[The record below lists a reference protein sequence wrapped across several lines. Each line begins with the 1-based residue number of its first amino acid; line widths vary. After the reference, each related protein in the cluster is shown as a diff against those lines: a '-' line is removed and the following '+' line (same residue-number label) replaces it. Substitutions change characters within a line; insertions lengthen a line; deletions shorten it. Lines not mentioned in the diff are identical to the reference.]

1 MQDSLKDLFDLVP
14 PDRLRRSIQEVF
26 FTWLIE
32 EPVLPQNYKQVAQ
45 DFYFL
50 LEMIEKGKEEVVG
63 NSEQ

>member
-1 MQDSLKDLFDLVP
+1 MQNSLKDLFDIVP
-14 PDRLRRSIQEVF
+14 PDQLRRSIQEVF

-50 LEMIEKGKEEVVG
+50 LEMIEKGKLDTKD
-63 NSEQ
+63 